1 MKGCISMK
9 KPINDAALKMAI
21 AYAQVEFAQ
30 ELRTGM
36 IPQSDLAKGIKNM
49 DRFSVLVHD
58 AYEYYADMI
67 GLDRILPLDYPEPD

>member
-1 MKGCISMK
+1 MK

-36 IPQSDLAKGIKNM
+36 IPESNSARGLKNM
-49 DRFSVLVHD
+49 DRFSALVHD
-58 AYEYYADMI
+58 AYEYYAVMI
-67 GLDRILPLDYPEPD
+67 GLDKILPLDYPEPD